1 MASLQSSRMSI
12 IDLDLVEDHERHRA
26 ELASIQPDG
35 RRRWIYARMPR
46 GWYTTLRR
54 IVSIV
59 LIAFLVLAP
68 FVTVGG
74 HQFILLNII
83 TREFV
88 LFGMPFWPNDFYL
101 IALLFLT
108 GVITIVLFTAT
119 LGRIWCG
126 WLCPQTVFMEMVFR
140 NIEWMI
146 EGGPKEQALRRNGP
160 WTWDRWWRAG
170 VKVLLFAAISFGI
183 ANVFLS
189 YVISRDRLVMYIV
202 DGPAAHLEL
211 FGGLL
216 FFTFVF
222 FMVFYRFREQAC
234 LIACPYGRYM
244 SALVDENTVAV
255 TYDYKRGESR
265 TKWSKADSDARK
277 HADEHGFSRPRGAGD
292 CVDCHQCVTVCP
304 TGIDIRN
311 GIQLECVNC
320 TACID
325 ACDEVMD
332 KVGLEQGLIRYSS
345 LNAIE
350 QGTSRIFTR
359 RIKAYLVVWVVFVA
373 VVGVLFA
380 MRSDLDVVLLRQP
393 KSTWTTMAQ
402 GTANFYSLNIINK
415 TSQDLPYEIAV
426 VSPSGYSI
434 TPLNLPTMVKAE
446 QKMEGRLVI
455 IRSSQA
461 QRTGDETIR
470 LEVRSRGAVLRTVE
484 TTFIGPQE

>member
-1 MASLQSSRMSI
+1 MSI
-12 IDLDLVEDHERHRA
+12 IDLDVIEDHERFRA

-35 RRRWIYARMPR
+35 RRRWIFARQPR
-46 GWYTTLRR
+46 GRYTTWR
-54 IVSIV
+54 IVVSV
-59 LIAFLVLAP
+59 LLVGFLVLAP
-68 FVTVGG
+68 FVKVGG

-88 LFGMPFWPNDFYL
+88 LFGVPFWPNDFYL
-101 IALLFLT
+101 VALLFLT
-108 GVITIVLFTAT
+108 GVITVVLFTAT

-126 WLCPQTVFMEMVFR
+126 WLCPQTVFMEMIFR
-140 NIEWMI
+140 RIEWLI
-146 EGGPKEQALRRNGP
+146 EGGPKEQAQRKAGP
-160 WTWDRWWRAG
+160 WNADRIWR
-170 VKVLLFAAISFGI
+170 VTLKVVVFAAISFGI

-189 YVISRDRLVMYIV
+189 YVISSDRLVAYVV
-202 DGPAAHLEL
+202 DGPLAHLEL
-211 FGGLL
+211 FVGLV

-255 TYDYKRGESR
+255 TYDFTRGESR
-265 TKWSKADSDARK
+265 HKWTKADTDARK
-277 HADEHGFSRPRGAGD
+277 QSQDGRTTRAKGMGD

-332 KVGLEQGLIRYSS
+332 KVGLDRGLIRYSS

-350 QGTSRIFTR
+350 RGISRVFTR
-359 RIKAYLVVWVVFVA
+359 RIKAYLAVWCVFVVA
-373 VVGVLFA
+373 VGVLFA

-393 KSTWTTMAQ
+393 KSTWTEMAE

-415 TSQDLPYEIAV
+415 TSQDLPYELIV

-434 TPLNLPTMVKAE
+434 KPLNLPSMVHAE
-446 QKMEGRLVI
+446 QKMEGRLII
-455 IRSSQA
+455 IRSASKG
-461 QRTGDETIR
+461 RTGDEKIQ
-470 LEVRSRGAVLRTVE
+470 LVLRSNGAVLRSFE

>member
-1 MASLQSSRMSI
+1 MSI
-12 IDLDLVEDHERHRA
+12 IDLDLIEDHERFRA

-35 RRRWIYARMPR
+35 RRRWIFARQPR
-46 GWYTTLRR
+46 GRYTTWRT
-54 IVSIV
+54 IVSV
-59 LIAFLVLAP
+59 FLVGFLVLAP
-68 FVTVGG
+68 FVKVGG

-88 LFGMPFWPNDFYL
+88 LFGVPFWPNDFYL
-101 IALLFLT
+101 VALLFLT

-126 WLCPQTVFMEMVFR
+126 WLCPQTVFMEMIFR
-140 NIEWMI
+140 RLEWLI
-146 EGGPKEQALRRNGP
+146 EGGPKEQAHRKAGP
-160 WTWDRWWRAG
+160 WNADRIWRASL
-170 VKVLLFAAISFGI
+170 KVVVFAAISFGI

-189 YVISRDRLVMYIV
+189 YVISSDRLVAYVV
-202 DGPAAHLEL
+202 DGPLAHLEL
-211 FGGLL
+211 FMGLV

-255 TYDYKRGESR
+255 TYDVTRGESR
-265 TKWSKADSDARK
+265 HKWTKADTEARK
-277 HADEHGFSRPRGAGD
+277 QSADGRTQRAEGVGD
-292 CVDCHQCVTVCP
+292 CIDCHQCVTVCP

-332 KVGLEQGLIRYSS
+332 KVGMDRGLIRYTS

-350 QGTSRIFTR
+350 RGTSRVFTR
-359 RIKAYLVVWVVFVA
+359 RIKAYLAVWFVFIVA
-373 VVGVLFA
+373 VGVLFA
-380 MRSDLDVVLLRQP
+380 TRSDLDVVLLRQP
-393 KSTWTTMAQ
+393 KSTWTEMTE

-415 TSQDLPYEIAV
+415 TPQDLPYELIV

-434 TPLNLPTMVKAE
+434 KPLNLPPMVKAE
-446 QKMEGRLVI
+446 QKMEGRLII
-455 IRSSQA
+455 IRSASKA
-461 QRTGDETIR
+461 RKGDEKIQ
-470 LEVRSRGAVLRTVE
+470 LVLRSNGAVLRSFE
-484 TTFIGPQE
+484 TTFMGPQE